1 MRIEGHG
8 IAVELPEGWEGSIDR
23 RPEEDAA
30 GASRSSVDGGAASP
44 AEADAEHPV
53 THLANFPLPNGRGD
67 FGSGAVESMTSTD
80 VLVCIIEYGP
90 EDVGTPLFGH
100 EGIPTLTAAQ
110 FSPSAMQRTIEG
122 MSGTQAFF
130 SEGGRAFCLYAV
142 LGSHRDRRALVPEVN
157 DLLRTLQIAPA

>member
-8 IAVELPEGWEGSIDR
+8 IAVELPDGWEGSIDR
-23 RPEEDAA
+23 RPEENETGAA
-30 GASRSSVDGGAASP
+30 RSSVGGGASR
-44 AEADAEHPV
+44 AEAEHPV

-80 VLVCIIEYGP
+80 VLVCIIEYGS
-90 EDVGTPLFGH
+90 EDVGTPLFSQ
-100 EGIPTLTAAQ
+100 EGVPTLTPAQ
-110 FSPSAMQRTIEG
+110 FSPSTMQRTIEG

-130 SEGGRAFCLYAV
+130 SESGRAFCLYAV
-142 LGSHRDRRALVPEVN
+142 LGSHRDRVALVPVVN